1 MASPI
6 PALRYS
12 NFFAYVAL
20 NCLGFEGAL
29 AALQAGEKADP
40 KRFLLPSS
48 PKDFMS
54 SETLAHRLHAAISE
68 YPSQGA
74 FTASIIASRSAE
86 TAKFS
91 RAITQLCD
99 YFDDLMSGQNFPG
112 WASPG
117 SHYYRAIRCQFSP
130 ENRWTSMPTSCAI
143 ELLDTGVGYLADDFM
158 YFDTPM
164 ESNPATFSTI
174 ATHEIRNERDWLEL
188 ISDAGHGYKFS
199 GSPQPEWDDS
209 FVIPDWHELSID
221 KPIFISIRSYL
232 NLAYRIIPV
241 KDQRTLL
248 AGWHPGSLVSIE
260 KQGTCR
266 TN

>member
-6 PALRYS
+6 PASHYS

-54 SETLAHRLHAAISE
+54 SETLAHRLHSAISE

-86 TAKFS
+86 TANFA
-91 RAITQLCD
+91 RTITQLCD
-99 YFDDLMSGQNFPG
+99 YFDD
-112 WASPG
+112 W
-117 SHYYRAIRCQFSP
+117 
-130 ENRWTSMPTSCAI
+130 
-143 ELLDTGVGYLADDFM
+143 
-158 YFDTPM
+158 
-164 ESNPATFSTI
+164 
-174 ATHEIRNERDWLEL
+174 
-188 ISDAGHGYKFS
+188 
-199 GSPQPEWDDS
+199 
-209 FVIPDWHELSID
+209 FVIPDWQALSID

-248 AGWHPGSLVSIE
+248 AGWHPGSLISTDQ
-260 KQGTCR
+260 QGHSR